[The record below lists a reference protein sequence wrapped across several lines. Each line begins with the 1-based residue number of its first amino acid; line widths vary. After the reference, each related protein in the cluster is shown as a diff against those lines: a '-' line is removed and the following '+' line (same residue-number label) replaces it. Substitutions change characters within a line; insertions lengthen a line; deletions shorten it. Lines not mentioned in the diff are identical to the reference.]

1 MLIGH
6 TGVVKILAG
15 CTSKLQSLD
24 ACMKKHFNLFFYFF
38 FIYLLNNLLK
48 AETFTKMQYTYTH
61 KTSHKIWLIKV
72 NYPILQ
78 KKKKKKKKK
87 N

>member
-1 MLIGH
+1 MYEK
-6 TGVVKILAG
+6 TFQSIL
-15 CTSKLQSLD
+15 L
-24 ACMKKHFNLFFYFF
+24 FF

-87 N
+87 KN